1 MAERKNTGA
10 RRGGNAAANLRASMV
25 NEQKAAEVAQA
36 RTEAQM
42 NVEMNRIGEALLNQ
56 IQAQVV
62 KKPKTKAQTIAE
74 RRPMQVSI
82 HFTLEEKKQLEDCK
96 FKLKLKG
103 YNKASV
109 EDIVHEAVLQW
120 LEKNYEDPVLFD
132 NLV

>member
-10 RRGGNAAANLRASMV
+10 RRGGNAAANLRASME
-25 NEQKAAEVAQA
+25 NEQKAAELAQA

-42 NVEMNRIGEALLNQ
+42 SEEMSRIGEELLRQ
-56 IQAQVV
+56 MKG
-62 KKPKTKAQTIAE
+62 KKAKTKAQTIAE
-74 RRPMQVSI
+74 RRPLQVSI
-82 HFTLEEKKQLEDCK
+82 HFTLEEKKHLEDCK

-120 LEKNYEDPVLFD
+120 LDKNYDDPILEDE
-132 NLV
+132 LV